1 MGQRPTGS
9 ERKTQVMTE
18 VAAFSKQI
26 RIGLFVTCLVDLF
39 RPAVGFATIKTLEDQ
54 GCKLH
59 VPVAQ
64 TCCGQTAWNCNDK
77 TDTREIAEEVIQN
90 FEHLDYVIVPSK
102 PCAQMMKKNY
112 ALLFAED
119 PKWCDRAVTFSNK
132 IYELTLFLE
141 EVLGVDD
148 IKNKLA
154 RRADILVGDD
164 LGELLEIA
172 SNLKRQGI
180 NKEIRHVAE
189 VLAGMTDSPSIGGL

>member
-1 MGQRPTGS
+1 
-9 ERKTQVMTE
+9 MTE
-18 VAAFSKQI
+18 VGTVSETL

-39 RPAVGFATIKTLEDQ
+39 RPTVGFATIKTLEDN

-77 TDTREIAEEVIQN
+77 ADTREIAEEVIQN
-90 FEHLDYVIVPSK
+90 FEHFDYVIVPSK
-102 PCAQMMKKNY
+102 PCAQMMKENY

-119 PKWCDRAVTFSNK
+119 PKWCDRALAFSNK
-132 IYELTLFLE
+132 IYELTVFLE
-141 EVLGVDD
+141 EVLKVND
-148 IKNKLA
+148 IKNKLNK
-154 RRADILVGDD
+154 RADILVSDD

-172 SNLKRQGI
+172 SNLERQGI

-189 VLAGMTDSPSIGGL
+189 VLAGMTDSPSIGGR